1 MTIQAPN
8 YGQENQFSMGT
19 PAFLQLWGTAVNAKP
34 ATLALAKD
42 MFRGVK
48 SAATYVPKADG
59 SVDDEYT
66 IFNTPQTR
74 YCFYVK
80 TAPTPA
86 TLYDVAVPV
95 TAWTTAAAGVANI
108 IAAATPYK
116 DILITNDATTV
127 TLTAK
132 NGGLTVTNS
141 ETGTSFA
148 FSGTPVDGAGA
159 WLKFGKLADTIDIT
173 TEENMMTNSEKEDT
187 QMSVKF
193 NVAFDLINVSQR
205 AWEVCLANWNNVQVN
220 VAFVDETNDKYP
232 VYIINNIPL
241 RMLPDFMNK
250 EGARINFKANKTYE
264 DYASYIQFWQF

>member
-19 PAFLQLWGTAVNAKP
+19 PAFLQLWTGTVNTQP
-34 ATLALAKD
+34 ATNALAKT
-42 MFRGVK
+42 MFRGVQ
-48 SAATYVPKADG
+48 
-59 SVDDEYT
+59 SVEVITPPASSTGGASHYN

-74 YCFYVK
+74 YCFYV
-80 TAPTPA
+80 TTPPDA
-86 TLYDVAVPV
+86 SLYDVAVEV
-95 TAWTTAAAGVANI
+95 TAWTTAAMGVANI
-108 IAAATPYK
+108 VAAASDCK
-116 DILITNDATTV
+116 DILVTNDATTV

-132 NGGLTVTNS
+132 NGGLTVANS
-141 ETGTSFA
+141 EVGDDFPLTGLVTGS
-148 FSGTPVDGAGA
+148 GA